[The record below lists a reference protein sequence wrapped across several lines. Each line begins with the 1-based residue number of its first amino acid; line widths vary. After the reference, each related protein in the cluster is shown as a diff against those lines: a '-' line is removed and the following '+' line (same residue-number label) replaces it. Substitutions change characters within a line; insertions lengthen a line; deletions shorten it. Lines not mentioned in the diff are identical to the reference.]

1 MKCNTWEV
9 GAAECRRKQ
18 PPKGVCFC
26 QTVAGAYKVQK
37 KVMLTGNDERVLTP
51 GWTCG
56 EYTALAL
63 DFGDLAEA
71 VEGLADD

>member
-9 GAAECRRKQ
+9 GAAECRLKH
-18 PPKGVCFC
+18 PPSGVCFC

-37 KVMLTGNDERVLTP
+37 KVMLTGNDEQVLAT

-56 EYTALAL
+56 NCAALVL